1 MDKSTFVMNFFR
13 EINDEAYPLETTAEL
28 LVQSIVDYVASA
40 APLQSNAQAIKE
52 GIGLT
57 ILFKPFDL
65 EVFCKGSYKL
75 FEYQENIVS
84 KCYQLHFFL
93 KERDKDVTV
102 LKVYITDDNH
112 IVLDVYGQDS
122 ICDASKENK
131 GMRVFNLLLRSLYEN
146 GIIKI

>member
-13 EINDEAYPLETTAEL
+13 EINDEAYALETKAEML
-28 LVQSIVDYVASA
+28 IQSIVDYVASA
-40 APLQSNAQAIKE
+40 APLKSNAHAIKE

-102 LKVYITDDNH
+102 MKVYITDDNY
-112 IVLDVYGQDS
+112 IVLDVRAQPS
-122 ICDASKENK
+122 ICDVHNEKK
-131 GMRVFNLLLRSLYEN
+131 GMRVFNLLLNNLYD
-146 GIIKI
+146 GGLITI